1 MSYVVIARRWRPQQ
15 FEEVIGQE
23 HVSRTLANAIANNRI
38 AHAYI
43 FSGPRGVGKTTT
55 ARILAKAVNC
65 EKGPT
70 PHPCNE
76 CASCKAITQGNS
88 LDVVEIDGA
97 SNRGIDEIRN
107 LREKIRFAPAMGK
120 YRVYIID
127 EVHMLTKEAF
137 NALLKTLE
145 EPPEHVI
152 FIFATTEIHRVPAT
166 ILSRC
171 QRFDFRRIA
180 VRTIMEHLQ
189 HICQADKIEI
199 EEEALLQIAKKAD
212 GSMRDAESI
221 LDQIIS
227 YAGSKISFEDVV
239 QALGVI
245 HQDFYFNL
253 TEQIK
258 NAAIK
263 DIIISANTIFETGH
277 DLNEFL
283 LGFEEHLRNILVI
296 KATGTTDLIDTSEN
310 YLERYKQ
317 LANEFSENDLVGYL
331 QVVGETINAVKT
343 SQQPQL
349 KFELGLVKLAKM
361 PKTAQIDE
369 LLKSI
374 ELLKKKAADN
384 IGYQAQVVREPLP
397 QSPALDLNFIQNN
410 WQTLVQKI
418 GKERA
423 SLAGI
428 LVKAKIES
436 FDGKVLTLTCSEQ
449 GEIVKGQKD
458 WLERFLKKELER
470 TVRLHIKI
478 LKGTPKASAKK
489 KQESKKEIMD
499 KIVNASDSMRK
510 LVDEFGLE
518 IL

>member
-15 FEEVIGQE
+15 FDEVIGQE
-23 HVSRTLANAIANNRI
+23 HVSKTLANAIANNRI

-70 PHPCNE
+70 PTPCNE
-76 CASCKAITQGNS
+76 CASCTAITKGNS
-88 LDVVEIDGA
+88 LDVQEIDGA

-152 FIFATTEIHRVPAT
+152 FIFATTEIHRVPPT

-180 VRTIMEHLQ
+180 VRTILQHLQ
-189 HICQADKIEI
+189 HICQTDHIEA

-227 YAGSKISFEDVV
+227 YAGNKISFEDVV

-253 TEQIK
+253 TEHIRQGAVKEVIL
-258 NAAIK
+258 AA
-263 DIIISANTIFETGH
+263 NEIFETGH

-296 KATGTTDLIDTSEN
+296 KTTGSTQLVDTSEN
-310 YLERYKQ
+310 YLAQYQK
-317 LANEFSENDLVGYL
+317 LAETFSENDLVAYL
-331 QVVGETINAVKT
+331 QIVGETLIAVKS

-349 KFELGLVKLAKM
+349 KFELGLIKLAKM

-369 LLKSI
+369 LLQNIAS
-374 ELLKKKAADN
+374 LKKKAAEPVTSPT
-384 IGYQAQVVREPLP
+384 QAVREPAP
-397 QSPALDLNFIQNN
+397 QTFDLAFIRSQWNN
-410 WQTLVQKI
+410 LLNKI
-418 GKERA
+418 ERDHA
-423 SLAGI
+423 SLARI
-428 LVKAKIES
+428 LRQAKLEH
-436 FDGKVLTLTCSEQ
+436 FDGKVLTLNCNEQ
-449 GEIVKGQKD
+449 GEIVKGQSER
-458 WLERFLKKELER
+458 LERFLRRELGRNIRLKFHIEKKA
-470 TVRLHIKI
+470 
-478 LKGTPKASAKK
+478 PKAESARKE
-489 KQESKKEIMD
+489 ESKKEILA
-499 KIVNASDSMRK
+499 KIANTSETMRK

>member
-15 FEEVIGQE
+15 FDEVIGQE
-23 HVSRTLANAIANNRI
+23 HVSKTLANAIANKRI

-70 PHPCNE
+70 PTPCNE
-76 CASCKAITQGNS
+76 CASCVAITKGNS
-88 LDVVEIDGA
+88 LDVMEIDGA

-152 FIFATTEIHRVPAT
+152 FIFATTEIHRVPPT

-180 VRTIMEHLQ
+180 VRTILQHLQ
-189 HICQADKIEI
+189 HICQTDHIEA

-227 YAGSKISFEDVV
+227 YAGNKISFEDVV

-253 TEQIK
+253 TEHIRQGAVKEVIL
-258 NAAIK
+258 AA
-263 DIIISANTIFETGH
+263 NEIFETGH

-296 KATGTTDLIDTSEN
+296 KTTGSTQLVDTSEN
-310 YLERYKQ
+310 YLAQYQK
-317 LANEFSENDLVGYL
+317 LAETFSENDLVAYL
-331 QVVGETINAVKT
+331 QIVGETLNAVKN

-349 KFELGLVKLAKM
+349 KFELGLIKLAKM
-361 PKTAQIDE
+361 PKTAHIDD
-369 LLKSI
+369 LLRHIASLKKKDTKPLTSSI
-374 ELLKKKAADN
+374 QTVQEPSVQSQPIDLDHIKDRWPHLLKK
-384 IGYQAQVVREPLP
+384 I
-397 QSPALDLNFIQNN
+397 
-410 WQTLVQKI
+410 
-418 GKERA
+418 ERDHA
-423 SLAGI
+423 SLARI
-428 LVKAKIES
+428 LSQAHIEH
-436 FDGKVLTLTCSEQ
+436 FDGKTLAFTCNEQ

-458 WLERFLKKELER
+458 WLERFLKRELGR
-470 TVRLHIKI
+470 TIRLHLNIVK
-478 LKGTPKASAKK
+478 KAQKTTARPRE
-489 KQESKKEIMD
+489 ESKKEVME
-499 KIVNASDSMRK
+499 KIVNTSESMRK